1 MPYTALVSGR
11 ILCMHGGIS
20 KRMNNLNQLRNLQ
33 RPVLEVA
40 NPSVEI
46 DILWSDPDSTVDD
59 FVDSTRGV
67 GQVFGAK
74 ALTAIMNK
82 LDVDL
87 VARAHQVV
95 QDGYEFFNNKRLVTI
110 FSAPHYCGEFD
121 NAAAMMNVDKNLT
134 CSFQVNFRKNE
145 KSIKLFHF
153 RSWDPPSMQKSEL
166 QVKKAKEF
174 SIYACILFLWKYF
187 E

>member
-153 RSWDPPSMQKSEL
+153 RS
-166 QVKKAKEF
+166 
-174 SIYACILFLWKYF
+174 
-187 E
+187 